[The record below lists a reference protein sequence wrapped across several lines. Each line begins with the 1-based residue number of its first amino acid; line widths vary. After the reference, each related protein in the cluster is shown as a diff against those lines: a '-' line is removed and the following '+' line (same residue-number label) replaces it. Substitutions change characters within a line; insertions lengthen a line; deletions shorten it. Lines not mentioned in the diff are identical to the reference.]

1 MASTLR
7 TVCDSFKIRRCTVPE
22 TKPTNMCTW
31 EIFKVVFN
39 VFPLREGERE
49 KTTKGKDRH
58 EGECAITA

>member
-39 VFPLREGERE
+39 ASPS
-49 KTTKGKDRH
+49 TKMTFH
-58 EGECAITA
+58 ELPCTLNDEF